1 LTPLGLET
9 CVDLDFEFRPDS
21 DELFLLFA
29 QRFGLFG
36 DFGIL
41 AGQPYQASNLYVHV
55 WVGSGI
61 ADPSGDK
68 FLPEVDTR
76 FPRLTTPH
84 FSGLISTAVLHGDF
98 L

>member
-1 LTPLGLET
+1 LRSAPGGK
-9 CVDLDFEFRPDS
+9 VEFQINAYNP
-21 DELFLLFA
+21 
-29 QRFGLFG
+29 G
-36 DFGIL
+36 
-41 AGQPYQASNLYVHV
+41 PYQASNLYVHV